1 MVKSQISGQALLIL
15 YVVII
20 VAAYYFLL
28 VLPQRKR
35 AQARRKLIENLKVNS
50 EVVTIGGI
58 IGTVKSIREDVI
70 MLQVDKDVT
79 LKVAKDAIAQVIPKT
94 KD

>member
-35 AQARRKLIENLKVNS
+35 AQTRRKLIESLKVNS

-79 LKVAKDAIAQVIPKT
+79 LKIAKDAIAQVIPET